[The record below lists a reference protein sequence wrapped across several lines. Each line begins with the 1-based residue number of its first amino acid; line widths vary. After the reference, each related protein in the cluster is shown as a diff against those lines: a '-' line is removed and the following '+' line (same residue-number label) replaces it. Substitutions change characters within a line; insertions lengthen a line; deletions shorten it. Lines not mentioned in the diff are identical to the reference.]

1 MAAIIFVHGIAQEQ
15 LSADLLEKDWLP
27 GLAGGVRTAGF
38 HEVADRIW
46 RNSSSAHSDRIEA
59 RMAFYGDLFL
69 KPDQQSAGDGEIV
82 TVEAPTAEAL
92 AKVWLEYA
100 STQARNASDRMTAQQ
115 ELAELRPDAG
125 VERQGMGGRAGASA
139 IRGLSKLRWFAPFGM
154 GTAQRFVNRSLTQF
168 TRYLEDDAIRQAAQ
182 RSVLKLIGPD
192 TKVLIGHSLGSVVAY
207 ETTWSADW
215 PHDQPLPLLL
225 TLGSPLGIR
234 NIVYDRLR
242 PQPPTFPPRV
252 RRWVNVA
259 APDDLVAAVPD
270 LSPWFF
276 TGVPQGA
283 SFEGGNKVDN
293 GSDPHSGLFYLGK
306 RSVGRAVGQVFASNS

>member
-1 MAAIIFVHGIAQEQ
+1 MAIIIFVHGIAQEQ

-38 HEVADRIW
+38 PEVADRIW
-46 RNSSSAHSDRIEA
+46 RNSGSAHPDRIEA

-69 KPDQQSAGDGEIV
+69 KPGQQGAGDGEIPADEV
-82 TVEAPTAEAL
+82 PAAEAL
-92 AKVWLEYA
+92 AEFWLEYA
-100 STQARNASDRMTAQQ
+100 ARQARSASDRRTAQQ
-115 ELAELRPDAG
+115 ELAELRPEAG
-125 VERQGMGGRAGASA
+125 VQRQGIGGRVGASA

-154 GTAQRFVNRSLTQF
+154 GTAQRFVNRSLSQV
-168 TRYLEDDAIRQAAQ
+168 TRYLDDDTVRQAAR
-182 RSVLKLIGPD
+182 RSVLELIGPE

-215 PHDQPLPLLL
+215 PRDQPLPLLL

-259 APDDLVAAVPD
+259 APDDIVAAVPD
-270 LSPWFF
+270 LTPLFSMGIPE
-276 TGVPQGA
+276 GA
-283 SFEGGNKVDN
+283 SFEGGYKVDN

-306 RSVGRAVGQVFASNS
+306 KAVGQAVGQIFADPS